1 MNRQEFYRKKYQSI
15 KSGWK
20 DSQIIYRDIIDGLV
34 EKDTK
39 ILDVGCSHGDFMGSV
54 YQKTEFVYGLDIDE
68 KALAKNKIIK
78 NKIHSS
84 IKKMPFDDSF
94 FDLIVNAWVME
105 HLENPE
111 RAFKEVYRVLKPNG
125 KVIFL
130 TPNVWNYNI
139 WIIRMIPRKFHDFFT
154 RRLYDRQENDT
165 FLKYYKINSVKKIDK
180 ILTATGLKKIK
191 VILNDDPTYISFS
204 KFLFAFACFLE
215 KLLDKWFNFAKV
227 HIIGI
232 YEK

>member
-15 KSGWK
+15 KRGWR
-20 DSQIIYRDIIDGLV
+20 DSQIIYRDSIDGLV
-34 EKDTK
+34 DKDTK
-39 ILDVGCSHGDFMGSV
+39 ILDMGCGHGDFMESV
-54 YQKTEFVYGLDIDE
+54 YQKTEFAYGLDIDE

-84 IKKMPFDDSF
+84 IKKMPFDDNF
-94 FDLIVNAWVME
+94 FDLIVSAWVME

-111 RAFKEVYRVLKPNG
+111 EAFKEIYRVLKPKG

-139 WIIRMIPRKFHDFFT
+139 WIIRLIPKKFHNFFT
-154 RRLYDRQENDT
+154 RKLYDRQENDT
-165 FLKYYKINSVKKIDK
+165 FPKYYKINSTKKINK
-180 ILTATGLKKIK
+180 ILTVSGLKKTKI
-191 VILNDDPTYISFS
+191 ILNGDPTYISFNNS
-204 KFLFAFACFLE
+204 LFAIACFLE
-215 KLLDKWFNFAKV
+215 KIIDRWFNFAKV